1 MSRALL
7 VCGLLFAGLAS
18 PGDALA
24 QGGQEPEERAVTLAV
39 NDSTGALSVRIGDIL
54 GDRGLREAL
63 HSGLPLRIL
72 FEVELWQDRF
82 FDSQRGADEWRAT
95 VLYEPLDRTY
105 QIETT
110 ESAVPV
116 VATSLAEAGRVLGRA
131 FTVSVR
137 PEDEGRYYYD
147 GQLVVET
154 LSLSDLEELQ
164 RWLRGDLGPAATGE
178 RSGEDAMGSGV
189 RRIVVRM
196 LGLPARRFRVRTPT
210 FEIGGG

>member
-1 MSRALL
+1 MSR
-7 VCGLLFAGLAS
+7 VGLACWILVVGLVVC
-18 PGDALA
+18 PGGVSA
-24 QGGQEPEERAVTLAV
+24 QGGDDRAVALSV
-39 NDSTGALSVRIGDIL
+39 DDSTGVLSVRIGDIL
-54 GDRGLREAL
+54 RDRGLTDAL

-95 VLYEPLDRTY
+95 ILYEPLDRTY

-110 ESAVPV
+110 ESATPI
-116 VATSLAEAGRVLGRA
+116 VATSLSEAGRVLSRA

-137 PEDEGRYYYD
+137 PRGEGSYYYD

-164 RWLRGDLGPAATGE
+164 RWLRGNLGPAATGE
-178 RSGEDAMGSGV
+178 GTGEDAMGSGV

-196 LGLPARRFRVRTPT
+196 LGLPARRFNVRTPT
-210 FEIGGG
+210 FEIGG